1 VFGWC
6 SGIHNNDLRRMAA
19 YRVEARVAA
28 PIGSHIREREFARS
42 FLLLRGIE
50 GKARRPK
57 PTEASNFATRI
68 RDCPGVH
75 K

>member
-1 VFGWC
+1 
-6 SGIHNNDLRRMAA
+6 MAA

-57 PTEASNFATRI
+57 PDRGIKFC
-68 RDCPGVH
+68 DPYQGLPGSP
-75 K
+75 